1 MIQCTK
7 KIQTSNPRFFDLT
20 GTNGR
25 IYHPNIEKLHSPI
38 ASQQYI
44 QKGGEFVEWGE
55 FSSKGRSPSKNR
67 DELWKTILGE
77 VETEKQFFALCKESC
92 PTDYVTKYPQLK
104 TFSRD
109 HYKRERPPYTSP
121 FNSFPFLNEEVKK
134 WAENNIFVCKSKLRS
149 VRVMSKLLS
158 LRLEGKCF

>member
-1 MIQCTK
+1 M
-7 KIQTSNPRFFDLT
+7 
-20 GTNGR
+20 
-25 IYHPNIEKLHSPI
+25 
-38 ASQQYI
+38 
-44 QKGGEFVEWGE
+44 GE

-67 DELWKTILGE
+67 DELWKGLLGKA
-77 VETEKQFFALCKESC
+77 ETEEQFFALCKERC

-134 WAENNIFVCKSKLRS
+134 WAENNIIFVYP
-149 VRVMSKLLS
+149 
-158 LRLEGKCF
+158 